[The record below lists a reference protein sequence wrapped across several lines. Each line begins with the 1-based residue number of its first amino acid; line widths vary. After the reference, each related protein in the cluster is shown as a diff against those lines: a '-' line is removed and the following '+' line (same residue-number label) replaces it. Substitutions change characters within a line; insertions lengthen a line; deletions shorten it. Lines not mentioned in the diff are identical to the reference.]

1 MLVISFR
8 IDDIQIS
15 KTGLGSN
22 ISMGSLEEIQR
33 ISYKLVVLLCLRFEL
48 GSSLFLEYTVKRD
61 VKLLL
66 ERMNILLR
74 RLYVS

>member
-1 MLVISFR
+1 M
-8 IDDIQIS
+8 DDEQIS

-22 ISMGSLEEIQR
+22 ISMGSLKEIQR
-33 ISYKLVVLLCLRFEL
+33 KSYKLVVLLCLRFEL
-48 GSSLFLEYTVKRD
+48 GSSLFFEYTVKRD

>member
-1 MLVISFR
+1 M
-8 IDDIQIS
+8 DDEQIS
-15 KTGLGSN
+15 KTGLGRN

-48 GSSLFLEYTVKRD
+48 GSSLFFEYTVKRD